1 MHFDIS
7 PTLAVSNIA
16 RRFKSTSGITSYEDS
31 SFIVQVTEDKV
42 SLLEYDSVLQ
52 AHSVLTTWRPD
63 EQGGEW
69 AGRKIVAAAL
79 NPSQFVLGTSRKR
92 LVVLNLS
99 EDNKFQIF
107 RYRNLLLFVMAD
119 LTRYYLGIRTCVKR
133 SLRSPARHSTLQ
145 RCSLSISL

>member
-7 PTLAVSNIA
+7 PTLAVSNISRRIKNTA
-16 RRFKSTSGITSYEDS
+16 RRNSYEDS

-42 SLLEYDSVLQ
+42 LLLEYDSVLQ
-52 AHSVLTTWRPD
+52 AHSVLTSWRPD

-79 NPSQFVLGTSRKR
+79 NPSQFVLGMSRKR
-92 LVVLNLS
+92 LVVLNLN

-107 RYRNLLLFVMAD
+107 RYRNSLLLVTAD
-119 LTRYYLGIRTCVKR
+119 LTRYCLGLRTCVKR

-145 RCSLSISL
+145 RCSPPILL

>member
-7 PTLAVSNIA
+7 PTLAALNITQRLYNA
-16 RRFKSTSGITSYEDS
+16 SGRTSYEDS

-42 SLLEYDSVLQ
+42 LLLEYDNVLQ
-52 AHSVLTTWRPD
+52 AHSVLTSWSPN

-69 AGRKIVAAAL
+69 TERKIVAAAL
-79 NPSQFVLGTSRKR
+79 NPSQFVLGMSRKR

-107 RYRNLLLFVMAD
+107 RYQNSLLRVAPD
-119 LTRYYLGIRTCVKR
+119 LTHYRLGTRTCVKR
-133 SLRSPARHSTLQ
+133 SLCFPARHSTLQ
-145 RCSLSISL
+145 RCSPSILL

>member
-1 MHFDIS
+1 MHFDTA
-7 PTLAVSNIA
+7 PTLAVSNIT
-16 RRFKSTSGITSYEDS
+16 RRFKNTSGRTSYEDS

-42 SLLEYDSVLQ
+42 LLLEYDSVLQ
-52 AHSVLTTWRPD
+52 THSVLTSWRPD
-63 EQGGEW
+63 DQGGEW

-79 NPSQFVLGTSRKR
+79 NPSQFVLGMSRKR

-107 RYRNLLLFVMAD
+107 RYCSSLLLVTAD
-119 LTRYYLGIRTCVKR
+119 LTRYYLGIKTCVKR

-145 RCSLSISL
+145 RCSPSILL